1 MAIGRISGAML
12 KANLERLG
20 TDLAFETDLLYID
33 VANDRIGINTTTPSQ
48 SLQVDNVTI
57 NNSQIRSTSGKL
69 DLGPVG
75 DITISGGGAS
85 QVLTTDGSGNLSF
98 TSISGGGLVTGRD
111 VTLSYPDDSS
121 LYPTGA
127 INDWTFSTNVSTAID
142 DLNELAQNVINNT
155 AVINV
160 DFTADTTSGAQGTTV
175 TLTITAQGNPNRYT
189 INWGDGT
196 TDTAVTDSTPSHTYN
211 DNTGSPFSVTVTAF
225 NNSGV
230 GRGSSI
236 SKTRT
241 DYISIF
247 GPTPVVSFAAYANS
261 AGGSPITS
269 WDDGATIYFEN
280 TTTNTSGATVQYTWA
295 WGDGSSDDV
304 LSSDSVNG
312 GVGGGRLAHTFTT
325 STEQEQSRTVSLTL
339 DAHNQALP
347 SDIPTSANATY
358 KIYDTHTPEVSL
370 NDNSGINELG
380 TSGHPVTFTNNT
392 EATIGNFSTYG
403 IQYRYNFGDGN
414 TQTVN
419 VGTGAAGDTG
429 TSSLSHTYTLSSSDQ
444 NNGTPADYT
453 GNLEVISSHTGSP
466 FASANFTVHV
476 EPDMRANYTAS
487 AVTTSDRSGDNQYD
501 LYDFT
506 DLNGNNR
513 ALVTLTNSTLPSV
526 TGANYTIDWG
536 DSSTDDTPTEDG
548 STPGTIGNAIT
559 HNYAGTGTGSKN
571 VSLTVSATPDLTAQT
586 DTDNDL
592 TFTVNATPAAPA
604 GVSSKTLSMST
615 ASTGTSPL
623 LAANATDN
631 TGGQIPANGSSVTR
645 YTGSGTVQT
654 NVINDAYNSF
664 TGQTATAKVNGSD
677 SGSKTFTASDN
688 ETGTFTSLV
697 VTAEGDAHDQI
708 SSSTYPSHFYKVFTA
723 RVDHSLGSLSNGYND
738 FQISHNSTGDTNR
751 VGFVLDDLTTT
762 PVVDLSSA
770 TLTQNNAGSFR
781 YISGIPYYNTG
792 SPTLTLA
799 GAELYQWIGQTYRN
813 TSSPF
818 EIASGTND
826 ESTSSSVISTQT
838 KTYANLDGTSTYLSS
853 GIPIANTGK
862 TIGTK
867 YAIGDQSI
875 AITSSSVAA
884 VETIKFRAS
893 NVNGTGSYAEL
904 TGTKIQVHT
913 ASPSGVVEDSIAV
926 PSSLGNGVFTD
937 NGKRIQGISTASDTP
952 AYNGSTDFYTSNA
965 WSGAVTVA
973 GTQEAITRFGTIKH
987 FTTDLSSGYLPA
999 GPDLNTGRS
1008 GSQYYTF
1015 AFRRQVVANIDI
1027 KITAPSGIEGCW
1039 IALPGTAIDSSS
1051 GINGW
1056 LECTT
1061 QYNGVG
1067 LPGSDTGNGGNG
1079 SNGCAYTGGDV
1090 IPINTAISNGA
1101 YQMTLG
1107 TENMS
1112 NATGNVMLVR
1122 VKLGSGDTITSLS
1135 IGVA

>member
-1 MAIGRISGAML
+1 M
-12 KANLERLG
+12 
-20 TDLAFETDLLYID
+20 
-33 VANDRIGINTTTPSQ
+33 
-48 SLQVDNVTI
+48 
-57 NNSQIRSTSGKL
+57 STS
-69 DLGPVG
+69 
-75 DITISGGGAS
+75 
-85 QVLTTDGSGNLSF
+85 
-98 TSISGGGLVTGRD
+98 
-111 VTLSYPDDSS
+111 
-121 LYPTGA
+121 
-127 INDWTFSTNVSTAID
+127 
-142 DLNELAQNVINNT
+142 
-155 AVINV
+155 
-160 DFTADTTSGAQGTTV
+160 
-175 TLTITAQGNPNRYT
+175 
-189 INWGDGT
+189 
-196 TDTAVTDSTPSHTYN
+196 
-211 DNTGSPFSVTVTAF
+211 
-225 NNSGV
+225 
-230 GRGSSI
+230 
-236 SKTRT
+236 
-241 DYISIF
+241 
-247 GPTPVVSFAAYANS
+247 
-261 AGGSPITS
+261 
-269 WDDGATIYFEN
+269 
-280 TTTNTSGATVQYTWA
+280 
-295 WGDGSSDDV
+295 
-304 LSSDSVNG
+304 
-312 GVGGGRLAHTFTT
+312 
-325 STEQEQSRTVSLTL
+325 
-339 DAHNQALP
+339 
-347 SDIPTSANATY
+347 
-358 KIYDTHTPEVSL
+358 
-370 NDNSGINELG
+370 
-380 TSGHPVTFTNNT
+380 
-392 EATIGNFSTYG
+392 
-403 IQYRYNFGDGN
+403 
-414 TQTVN
+414 
-419 VGTGAAGDTG
+419 
-429 TSSLSHTYTLSSSDQ
+429 
-444 NNGTPADYT
+444 
-453 GNLEVISSHTGSP
+453 
-466 FASANFTVHV
+466 
-476 EPDMRANYTAS
+476 
-487 AVTTSDRSGDNQYD
+487 
-501 LYDFT
+501 
-506 DLNGNNR
+506 
-513 ALVTLTNSTLPSV
+513 
-526 TGANYTIDWG
+526 
-536 DSSTDDTPTEDG
+536 
-548 STPGTIGNAIT
+548 
-559 HNYAGTGTGSKN
+559 
-571 VSLTVSATPDLTAQT
+571 
-586 DTDNDL
+586 
-592 TFTVNATPAAPA
+592 
-604 GVSSKTLSMST
+604 
-615 ASTGTSPL
+615 STGTSPL

-631 TGGQIPANGSSVTR
+631 TGGQIPSNGSSVTR

-677 SGSKTFTASDN
+677 SGAKTFTASDN

-799 GAELYQWIGQTYRN
+799 GTELYQWIGQTYRN

-862 TIGTK
+862 TNGTK

-952 AYNGSTDFYTSNA
+952 TYNGSTDFYTSNA

-987 FTTDLSSGYLPA
+987 FTTDLSSGYLPV

-1056 LECTT
+1056 LECTA

-1090 IPINTAISNGA
+1090 IPINTAISNGS

>member
-1 MAIGRISGAML
+1 ML

-33 VANDRIGINTTTPSQ
+33 VANDRIGINTSSPSQ
-48 SLQVDNVTI
+48 SLQVDNITI
-57 NNSQIRSTSGKL
+57 NNSQIRSTSGNL
-69 DLGPVG
+69 DLGAVG
-75 DITISGGGAS
+75 DITITGGGAS
-85 QVLTTDGSGNLSF
+85 QVLTTDGNGNLSF

-127 INDWTFSTNVSTAID
+127 INDWSFSTNVTTAID
-142 DLNELAQNVINNT
+142 DLNELSQNVINNT
-155 AVINV
+155 AVANV
-160 DFTADTTSGAQGTTV
+160 DFTANQTTGAQGLVV
-175 TLTITAQGNPNRYT
+175 TLTITADGNPNRYT
-189 INWGDGT
+189 ITWGDGT
-196 TDTAVTDSTPSHTYN
+196 VTTATSDSTPTHTYN
-211 DNTGSPFSVTVTAF
+211 TNTGSPFSVTVEAF

-230 GRGSSI
+230 GKGASV

-241 DYISIF
+241 DYITIY
-247 GPTPVVSFAAYANS
+247 GPTPVVTFAAYAAS
-261 AGGSPITS
+261 SGGSPITQ
-269 WDDGATIYFEN
+269 WDDGDTIYFEN

-295 WGDGSSDDV
+295 WGDGSSNDV
-304 LSSDSVNG
+304 ISSDSSAG

-325 STEQEQSRTVSLTL
+325 STEQEQSRTVTLTL
-339 DAHNQALP
+339 DAHNVALP
-347 SDIPTSANATY
+347 SDIPTDDSNTY

-370 NDNSGINELG
+370 DDNSGINELS
-380 TSGHPVTFTNNT
+380 TSGHRVTFTNNT
-392 EATIGNFSTYG
+392 ESTIGNYSTYG
-403 IQYRYNFGDGN
+403 IQYRYNFGDGD

-419 VGTGAAGDTG
+419 VGSGASGDTG
-429 TSSLSHTYTLSSSDQ
+429 GTIQHTYSLSSSDQ
-444 NNGTPADYT
+444 NAGNSADYT
-453 GNLEVISSHTGSP
+453 GNLEIISNHTGSP
-466 FASANFTVHV
+466 FATSNFTVHV

-487 AVTTSDRSGDNQYD
+487 AVTVSDRSGDNQYD
-501 LYDFT
+501 LYDAT

-548 STPGTIGNAIT
+548 STAGTIGNAIT
-559 HNYAGTGTGSKN
+559 HNYAGTGTGNKT
-571 VSLTVSATPDLTAQT
+571 VSLTVSATPDITSQT

-592 TFTVNATPAAPA
+592 TFTVNALPSAPA

-615 ASTGTSPL
+615 ASTGTSPY
-623 LAANATDN
+623 LAASFADN
-631 TGGQIPANGSSVTR
+631 SGTGGPTAGTSVTR
-645 YTGSGTVQT
+645 YTGSGTVSSQ
-654 NVINDAYNSF
+654 VINDAYNSAS
-664 TGQTATAKVNGSD
+664 GQTVTAKVNGSD
-677 SGSKTFTASDN
+677 SGSKSFTLTDG

-697 VTAEGDAHDQI
+697 VTSEGDAHDEI
-708 SSSTYPSHFYKVFTA
+708 SSSTYPSEFYKVFTA
-723 RVDHSLGSLSNGYND
+723 RVDHSLGSLSTGYSD
-738 FQISHNSTGDTNR
+738 FQISHNTTGDTNR
-751 VGFVLDDLTTT
+751 VGFVKDDLTTT

-813 TSSPF
+813 TTTPF

-826 ESTSSSVISTQT
+826 ESTSSSVISTQY
-838 KTYANLDGTSTYLSS
+838 KNYATLDGTSTYLSS
-853 GIPIANTGK
+853 GIPVANTGK
-862 TIGTK
+862 TSGTK

-875 AITSSSVAA
+875 AITTSSVAA

-904 TGTKIQVHT
+904 TGTKVQVHT
-913 ASPSGVVEDSIAV
+913 ATPSGIREDSITV
-926 PSSLGNGVFTD
+926 SSSLGNGVYTD
-937 NGKRIQGISTASDTP
+937 NAVRISGISTTSDTP
-952 AYNGSTDFYTSNA
+952 SYNSSTNFYTSNA
-965 WSGAVTVA
+965 WSGAVTIA
-973 GTQEAITRFGTIKH
+973 GTNEAVTRWGTIKH
-987 FTTDLSSGYLPA
+987 FNTDLSSGYLPV
-999 GPDLNTGRS
+999 GPDLATGRS

-1027 KITAPSGIEGCW
+1027 NITAPSGIEGCW
-1039 IALPGTAIDSSS
+1039 IALPGSNIDSSS
-1051 GINGW
+1051 SLNGW

-1061 QYNGVG
+1061 QYSGVG
-1067 LPGSDTGNGGNG
+1067 LPGANTGSGGNG
-1079 SNGCAYTGGDV
+1079 SNGCAYTGSDV
-1090 IPINTAISNGA
+1090 IPTNTAISGGS

-1122 VKLGSGDTITSLS
+1122 VKLASGDSITSLD
-1135 IGVA
+1135 IGVSS

>member
-20 TDLAFETDLLYID
+20 TDIAFETDLLYID
-33 VANDRIGINTTTPSQ
+33 VANDRIGINTNSPSQ

-75 DITISGGGAS
+75 DITIAGGGAS

-142 DLNELAQNVINNT
+142 DLNELSQNVINNT

-160 DFTADTTSGAQGTTV
+160 DFTANTTTGAQGTTV

-196 TDTAVTDSTPSHTYN
+196 TDTAITDSTPSHTYN

-230 GRGSSI
+230 GRGSSV

-241 DYISIF
+241 DYITIY
-247 GPTPVVSFAAYANS
+247 GPTPVVTFAAYAAS
-261 AGGSPITS
+261 SGGSPITQ
-269 WDDGATIYFEN
+269 WDDGDTIYFEN

-295 WGDGSSDDV
+295 WGDGSSNDV
-304 LSSDSVNG
+304 ISSDSSAG

-325 STEQEQSRTVSLTL
+325 STEQEQSRTVTLTL
-339 DAHNQALP
+339 DAHNVALP
-347 SDIPTSANATY
+347 SDIPTDDSNTY

-370 NDNSGINELG
+370 DDNSGINELA
-380 TSGHPVTFTNNT
+380 TSGHRVTFTNNT
-392 EATIGNFSTYG
+392 ESTIGNYSTYG
-403 IQYRYNFGDGN
+403 IQYRYNFGDGD

-419 VGTGAAGDTG
+419 VGSGASGDTG
-429 TSSLSHTYTLSSSDQ
+429 GTIQHTYTLSSSDQ
-444 NNGTPADYT
+444 NAGNSQDYT
-453 GNLEVISSHTGSP
+453 GNLQVLSSHTGSP
-466 FASANFTVHV
+466 FATSNFTVHV

-487 AVTTSDRSGDNQYD
+487 AVTTSDRTGDNQYD
-501 LYDFT
+501 LYDHT

-513 ALVTLTNSTLPSV
+513 ALVTLTNSTLPNV

-559 HNYAGTGTGSKN
+559 HNYAGTGTGNKT
-571 VSLTVSATPDLTAQT
+571 VSLTVSATPDITAQT

-592 TFTVNATPAAPA
+592 TFTVNAVPSAPA

-615 ASTGTSPL
+615 ASTGTSPR

-677 SGSKTFTASDN
+677 SGAKTFTASDN

-738 FQISHNSTGDTNR
+738 FQISHNTTGDTNR
-751 VGFVLDDLTTT
+751 VGFVKDDLTTT

-770 TLTQNNAGSFR
+770 TLTQNNAGSVR

-799 GAELYQWIGQTYRN
+799 GADIYQWIGQTYRN
-813 TSSPF
+813 TSTPF

-838 KTYANLDGTSTYLSS
+838 KTYANLDGTSTYLS
-853 GIPIANTGK
+853 GGVPIADTGK

-867 YAIGDQSI
+867 YSIGDQSI

-904 TGTKIQVHT
+904 TGTKVQVHT
-913 ASPSGVVEDSIAV
+913 ASPSGIVEDSIAV

-937 NGKRIQGISTASDTP
+937 NGKRISGMSTASDTP
-952 AYNGSTDFYTSNA
+952 TYNSSTNFYTANA

-973 GTQEAITRFGTIKH
+973 GTQEAITRWGTIRH
-987 FTTDLSSGYLPA
+987 FTTDLSSGYLPV

-1027 KITAPSGIEGCW
+1027 NITAPHGIEGCW
-1039 IALPGTAIDSSS
+1039 IALPGSNIDASS
-1051 GINGW
+1051 GLNGW
-1056 LECTT
+1056 LECTS

-1079 SNGCAYTGGDV
+1079 ADGCAYTGGDV
-1090 IPINTAISNGA
+1090 IPINTAISSGS

-1122 VKLGSGDTITSLS
+1122 IKLGSSDTITSLS

>member
-20 TDLAFETDLLYID
+20 TDIAFETDLLYID
-33 VANDRIGINTTTPSQ
+33 VANDRIGINTSSPSQ

-57 NNSQIRSTSGKL
+57 NDSQIRSTSGKL
-69 DLGPVG
+69 DLGTTPSE
-75 DITISGGGAS
+75 IYIGGGGS
-85 QVLTTDGSGNLSF
+85 NQVLTTDGSGNLSWQ
-98 TSISGGGLVTGRD
+98 SVSGGGLVTGRD

-127 INDWTFSTNVSTAID
+127 INDWEFSTNVTTAID
-142 DLNELAQNVINNT
+142 DLNELSQNVINNT
-155 AVINV
+155 AVANV
-160 DFTADTTSGAQGTTV
+160 DFTANATTGAQGLVV
-175 TLTITAQGNPNRYT
+175 TLTITADGNPNRYT
-189 INWGDGT
+189 IEWGDGNT
-196 TDTAVTDSTPSHTYN
+196 TTATTDSTPTHTYN
-211 DNTGSPFSVTVTAF
+211 TNVGSPFSVKVTAF

-230 GRGSSI
+230 GKGSSV

-241 DYISIF
+241 DYITIY
-247 GPTPVVSFAAYANS
+247 GPTPVVTFAAYAAS
-261 AGGSPITS
+261 SGGSPITQ
-269 WDDGATIYFEN
+269 WDDGDTIYFEN

-295 WGDGSSDDV
+295 WGDGSSNDV
-304 LSSDSVNG
+304 ISSDSSAG

-325 STEQEQSRTVSLTL
+325 STEQEQSRTVTLTL
-339 DAHNQALP
+339 DAHNVALP
-347 SDIPTSANATY
+347 SDIPTDDSNTY

-370 NDNSGINELG
+370 DDNSGVNELA
-380 TSGHPVTFTNNT
+380 TSGHRVTFTNNT
-392 EATIGNFSTYG
+392 ESTIGNYSTYG
-403 IQYRYNFGDGN
+403 IQYRYNFGDGD

-419 VGTGAAGDTG
+419 VGSGASGDTG
-429 TSSLSHTYTLSSSDQ
+429 GTIQHTYSLSSSDQ
-444 NNGTPADYT
+444 NAGNSQDYT
-453 GNLEVISSHTGSP
+453 GNLQVLSSHTGSP
-466 FASANFTVHV
+466 FATTSFTVHV

-487 AVTTSDRSGDNQYD
+487 AVTTSDRTGDNQYD
-501 LYDFT
+501 LYDHT

-513 ALVTLTNSTLPSV
+513 ALVTLSNSTLPNV

-559 HNYAGTGTGSKN
+559 HNYAGTGTGNKT
-571 VSLTVSATPDLTAQT
+571 VSLTVSATPDITAQT

-592 TFTVNATPAAPA
+592 TFTINAVPSAPA

-615 ASTGTSPL
+615 ASTGTSPY
-623 LAANATDN
+623 LAAGYTDN
-631 TGGQIPANGSSVTR
+631 SGGNGPAAGGSVTR
-645 YTGSGTVQT
+645 YTGSGTVSSQ
-654 NVINDAYNSF
+654 VINDAYNSH
-664 TGQTATAKVNGSD
+664 TGQIITAKVNGSD
-677 SGSKTFTASDN
+677 SGSKTFTSSDG

-697 VTAEGDAHDQI
+697 VTSEGDAHDEI

-723 RVDHSLGSLSNGYND
+723 RIDHSLGSLSNGYND
-738 FQISHNSTGDTNR
+738 FQLSHNNTGDTNR
-751 VGFVLDDLTTT
+751 VGFVKDDLTTT

-770 TLTQNNAGSFR
+770 TLTQNNAGSVR

-813 TSSPF
+813 TTQPF

-826 ESTSSSVISTQT
+826 ESTSSSVISTQY
-838 KTYANLDGTSTYLSS
+838 KNYATLDGASTYLTS
-853 GIPIANTGK
+853 GVPNANTGK
-862 TIGTK
+862 TSGTK

-884 VETIKFRAS
+884 VETIKFRAT
-893 NVNGTGSYAEL
+893 NINGTGSYAEL

-913 ASPSGVVEDSIAV
+913 ATPSGIKEDAIAV
-926 PSSLGNGVFTD
+926 PDSLGNGVYTD
-937 NGKRIQGISTASDTP
+937 DAVRISGFGTSTDTP
-952 AYNGSTDFYTSNA
+952 AFNSSTNYYTSNA

-973 GTQEAITRFGTIKH
+973 GTSEAITRWGTIKH
-987 FTTDLSSGYLPA
+987 FTTDLSSGYLPV

-1027 KITAPSGIEGCW
+1027 NITAPSGIEGCW
-1039 IALPGTAIDSSS
+1039 IALPGTNIDDSS
-1051 GINGW
+1051 GLNGW
-1056 LECTT
+1056 LECTS

-1079 SNGCAYTGGDV
+1079 ADGCAYTGSDV
-1090 IPINTAISNGA
+1090 IPVNTAISSGS

-1122 VKLGSGDTITSLS
+1122 IKLGSGDTITSLS